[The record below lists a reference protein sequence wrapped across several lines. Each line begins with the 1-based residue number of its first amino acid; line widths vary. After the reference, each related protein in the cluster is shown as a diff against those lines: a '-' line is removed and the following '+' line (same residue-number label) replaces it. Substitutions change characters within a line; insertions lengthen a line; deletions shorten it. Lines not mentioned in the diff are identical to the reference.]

1 MNRLRIIPLAL
12 LALALCALPSQA
24 QDKAMDYTKS
34 EGFFDFGD
42 VAKFSDGEEMV
53 EIELTQPLL
62 GMFAKVVE
70 HDDPELGTLLSHLLL
85 VNVRVFSFEAG
96 EEASLSKHIDKLSDT
111 LNKGKWERIVRAR
124 DDEESVNIYVKM
136 SNAER
141 GRPATDD
148 TAIEGLVVLVKD
160 EYEAVFVNV
169 VGHFGM
175 EEVARIGTHFDI
187 PHMDEFNDGRSRR
200 SRRHQDDDDD
210 TRDDG

>member
-12 LALALCALPSQA
+12 LALALCVLPSQA

-42 VAKFSDGEEMV
+42 VAKFSDGDEMV
-53 EIELTQPLL
+53 EIDLTQPLL
-62 GMFAKVVE
+62 GMFAKILE
-70 HDDPELGTLLSHLLL
+70 HDDAELGALLSHLLL
-85 VNVRVFSFEAG
+85 VNVRVFSFEVG
-96 EEASLSKHIDKLSDT
+96 EEANLSKHIDKLSDT

-124 DDEESVNIYVKM
+124 DDEENVNIYVKL

-141 GRPATDD
+141 GKPANDD

-175 EEVARIGTHFDI
+175 DEVARIGTHFDI

-200 SRRHQDDDDD
+200 HSDDDDD